1 MGVGDPSDRFTYWPV
16 RIARG
21 GEVLAPPAND
31 PVQLIDARDLG
42 EWVIRLKAT
51 LAFYQQQTEE
61 RKAQLRAGLSAER
74 EAQVLAERRARG

>member
-1 MGVGDPSDRFTYWPV
+1 
-16 RIARG
+16 
-21 GEVLAPPAND
+21 VLASPAND

-51 LAFYQQQTEE
+51 LAFSQQQTEE

-74 EAQVLAERRARG
+74 EAQVLAAWRARG